1 MAKKHNNKYEAR
13 MAARRLAN
21 GTTQPPQPP
30 KTWGEAYGEY
40 YKALQAEG
48 IFPLDNLAIHL
59 EERRARFPELLSAIK
74 SIRYHRRNEW
84 TPEERRVPN
93 LCSEL
98 FTDQLVSGE
107 LSSDFELI
115 CEWNKL
121 HPEYHVEHNG
131 YKCTIVVNP
140 TLELGWSVIR
150 PKDWKYGFPFQFD
163 NFEGA

>member
-74 SIRYHRRNEW
+74 S
-84 TPEERRVPN
+84 
-93 LCSEL
+93 
-98 FTDQLVSGE
+98 G
-107 LSSDFELI
+107 
-115 CEWNKL
+115 
-121 HPEYHVEHNG
+121 
-131 YKCTIVVNP
+131 NP
-140 TLELGWSVIR
+140 SRGKKSQI
-150 PKDWKYGFPFQFD
+150 P
-163 NFEGA
+163 